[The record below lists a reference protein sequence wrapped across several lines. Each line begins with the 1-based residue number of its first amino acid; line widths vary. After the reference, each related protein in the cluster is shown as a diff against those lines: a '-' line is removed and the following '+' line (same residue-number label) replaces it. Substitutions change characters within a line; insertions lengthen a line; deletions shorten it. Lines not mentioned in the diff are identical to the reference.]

1 MQVINKN
8 TKDIFVGGSKRHGS
22 TKKSKP
28 NKSSQKKLDQFILRF
43 DNSNGKKDKGKG
55 KEKEK

>member
-22 TKKSKP
+22 TKKTKP